1 MCRVSAWPS
10 WLVHVSRC
18 EWIHKNVL
26 PQRLG
31 SRSSIQIIEASQG
44 EDNPPV
50 PEPAGIPEA
59 ELWEIQKQN
68 RVVILRVYTTD

>member
-1 MCRVSAWPS
+1 
-10 WLVHVSRC
+10 
-18 EWIHKNVL
+18 L

-31 SRSSIQIIEASQG
+31 SRSSIQIIEASHG